1 MDILFILQLLAV
13 IAGNLLIGAV
23 GFIPS
28 FFMTALTIS
37 LYGLGAGMV
46 LSMIGEVFGVWI
58 GFHLYRFGFSKM
70 KDEWRQHRL
79 WRYLH
84 SRNASQIFFG
94 IIALRLLPFMP
105 SGLVTAAASATPIRS
120 GSFLL
125 ASTIGK
131 IPAVAFEVAAV
142 YGFTQVVPI
151 FYQYLI
157 LAVLLVATLLGWVIT
172 KHRPAK

>member
-1 MDILFILQLLAV
+1 MDLLFIVQLLAM
-13 IAGNLLIGAV
+13 IAGNLLIGAI

-28 FFMTALTIS
+28 FFMTALNIS
-37 LYGLGAGMV
+37 LYGLGAGLL
-46 LSMIGEVFGVWI
+46 LSLIGEVFGVWI

-70 KDEWRQHRL
+70 KDEWRRHRL

-94 IIALRLLPFMP
+94 IIAFRLLPFVP

-120 GSFLL
+120 VHFLA

-131 IPAVAFEVAAV
+131 IPAVAFEVGAV
-142 YGFTQVVPI
+142 YGFTQLVPA

-157 LAVLLVATLLGWVIT
+157 LALLLAATLLGWVFT
-172 KHRPAK
+172 KHRSAK

>member
-1 MDILFILQLLAV
+1 MDLLFILQLLAV
-13 IAGNLLIGAV
+13 ISGNLLIGAI

-28 FFMTALTIS
+28 FFITALNIS
-37 LYGLGAGMV
+37 LYGLGAGML
-46 LSMIGEVFGVWI
+46 LSMISEVFGVWI

-79 WRYLH
+79 MRYLH
-84 SRNASQIFFG
+84 SRSASRIFFS
-94 IIALRLLPFMP
+94 IIALRLLPFVP

-120 GSFLL
+120 GAFLM

-142 YGFTQVVPI
+142 YGFTQVVPV

-157 LAVLLVATLLGWVIT
+157 LAMLFAATILGWVISKRRT
-172 KHRPAK
+172 FQ

>member
-1 MDILFILQLLAV
+1 MNLLFILQLIAV
-13 IAGNLLIGAV
+13 VAGNLLVGAI

-28 FFMTALTIS
+28 FFMTALNIS
-37 LYGLGAGMV
+37 LYGLGAGLL
-46 LSMIGEVFGVWI
+46 LSLIGEVFGVWI

-70 KDEWRQHRL
+70 KAEWREHRL

-84 SRNASQIFFG
+84 SRSANQIFFG
-94 IIALRLLPFMP
+94 IIALRLLPFVP

-120 GSFLL
+120 ATFLL

-142 YGFTQVVPI
+142 YGFTQVVPV
-151 FYQYLI
+151 FYQYTVLALL
-157 LAVLLVATLLGWVIT
+157 LAVTLLAWFIS
-172 KHRPAK
+172 KRRSAE